1 MKLLHNYIHGCER
14 IFTLWKYF
22 SHLLLIYTL
31 CVQCYGSLLS
41 SAVSPQFKLAI
52 VAAGCCDVVVQA
64 LNAHHEDKCAATLGL
79 EMISTLTGGPG
90 LDESRSEHQHKLRKA
105 GIFFDVL

>member
-1 MKLLHNYIHGCER
+1 LKYSNALNSTFFAKSDLRLLY
-14 IFTLWKYF
+14 
-22 SHLLLIYTL
+22 
-31 CVQCYGSLLS
+31 
-41 SAVSPQFKLAI
+41 SAVSPQFKLAM

-90 LDESRSEHQHKLRKA
+90 LGESRSDHQHKLRKA
-105 GIFFDVL
+105 GIVFGA

>member
-1 MKLLHNYIHGCER
+1 MSRNDLLNVSNMYSHYLFTPHNGR
-14 IFTLWKYF
+14 
-22 SHLLLIYTL
+22 
-31 CVQCYGSLLS
+31 LLS

-105 GIFFDVL
+105 GIVSDAL